1 MSARPAVHD
10 DAEAMACIYNE
21 GIDDRVATFET
32 RHRTPNEVRV
42 WLEERAYPA
51 VVVEEDGVVLAFA
64 RSGPMSARACYARNA
79 EFSVYV
85 ARRAQGRGAG
95 SLAMRALVD
104 AARAAG
110 LWKLVSGVFTGNVA
124 SLQLL
129 DKLGFRTVGVHE
141 AHGVLDGR
149 WRDVAIVER
158 IVAPTVLFACVHNA
172 GRSQI
177 AAAMLARR
185 LDLTRVRVLS
195 AGTEPAARVHRE
207 VVTAMREIGID
218 ILRCTPRRLDPALA
232 AQATVLVTMGCGEA
246 CPAAPFAS
254 REDWPLEDPKGRGL
268 ERVRELRDDIAAR
281 VEDLARRMG
290 WE

>member
-1 MSARPAVHD
+1 MAR
-10 DAEAMACIYNE
+10 IYNE

-32 RHRTPNEVRV
+32 RHRTSDEVRV
-42 WLEERAYPA
+42 WLENRAYPV
-51 VVVEEDGVVLAFA
+51 VVVEGDDVVAFA
-64 RSGPMSARACYARNA
+64 RSGPTSARACYARNA

-85 ARRAQGRGAG
+85 ARGAHGRGAG

-110 LWKLVSGVFTGNVA
+110 LWKLVSAVLTDNAA
-124 SLQLL
+124 SLHML
-129 DKLGFRTVGVHE
+129 DKLGFRNVGVHE

-149 WRDVAIVER
+149 WRDVTIVER
-158 IVAPTVLFACVHNA
+158 IVAPTALFACVHNA
-172 GRSQI
+172 GRSQM
-177 AAAMLARR
+177 AAALLARR
-185 LDLTRVRVLS
+185 IDPTRVRVLS
-195 AGTEPAARVHRE
+195 AGTAPAARVHPE
-207 VVTAMREIGID
+207 VVTAMRELGVD
-218 ILRCTPRRLDPALA
+218 LLRRTPRKLDPELA

-254 REDWPLEDPKGRGL
+254 REDWPLEDPEGKGL

-290 WE
+290 WRDG